1 MADNRD
7 DLPADEQF
15 PIVDPEALREFLAVS
30 RMPRGWRAG
39 DTAAAVTVELTASQA
54 QFLAAR
60 GKRRYGL
67 EGEAAIKREVENL
80 ISQDVSASRMALARH
95 FSPWL
100 DMILKA
106 RLAPQLE
113 RLRKA
118 TRGK

>member
-1 MADNRD
+1 MPPD
-7 DLPADEQF
+7 DLPAEKQF
-15 PIVDPEALREFLAVS
+15 PIVDPDALREFLAMS

-39 DTAAAVTVELTASQA
+39 RTAAAITVELTASQT
-54 QFLAAR
+54 QFLATR

-67 EGEAAIKREVENL
+67 GGEAAIKREIENL
-80 ISQDVSASRMALARH
+80 ISMDVSASRIALARH

-100 DMILKA
+100 DMIYKA

-113 RLRKA
+113 HLRKA